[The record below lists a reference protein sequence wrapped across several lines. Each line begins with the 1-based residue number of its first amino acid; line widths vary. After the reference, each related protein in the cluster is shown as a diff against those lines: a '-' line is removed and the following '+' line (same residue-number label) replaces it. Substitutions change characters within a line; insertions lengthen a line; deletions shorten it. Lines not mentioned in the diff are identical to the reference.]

1 MGGSSLRKRAHGL
14 EPGNMDKEGFVD
26 TGAHR
31 ETKRSDNWYR
41 KMSEDP
47 WRLKIAW
54 EGSDDWYHWRLTI
67 WPLRAPAPPCPQ
79 GRIWC
84 PHWTVDG
91 KVEREV
97 ETEKKLVAQVGEDRG
112 TSEWHW

>member
-1 MGGSSLRKRAHGL
+1 M

-31 ETKRSDNWYR
+31 ERKRSDNWHR
-41 KMSEDP
+41 KMSEDS
-47 WRLKIAW
+47 WRLKMAW
-54 EGSDDWYHWRLTI
+54 EGSDDWYHRRLTI
-67 WPLRAPAPPCPQ
+67 WPLRAPASPSSQ

-97 ETEKKLVAQVGEDRG
+97 EREKKLVAQVREDGDVGVALVRL
-112 TSEWHW
+112 EW